1 MTIRVLVVDDSS
13 FIRKRVAEILE
24 QESDI
29 EVAGYAAN
37 GAEAV
42 RKAADLRPDVI
53 TMDVEMPVMDG
64 ISATAQIMRECPTPI
79 LMFSVSTQAGAKSTL
94 DALEAGAMD
103 FLPKQL
109 NEING
114 DVEVAKRLLRV
125 RVLGL
130 GAQASR
136 LRQQVKRAPLPAYTP
151 PPPSPPPPPPPV
163 AAPIAPSRFARPT
176 PAPIVTP
183 APSPFPPPAAP
194 APAVPAP
201 SAPPPL
207 RPPPR
212 FRRGSLRDV
221 RLVVIA
227 SSTGGPVALQKVLL
241 EIPESFNAPIL
252 LVQHMPGNFTKS
264 FAERLN
270 QLCKIRV
277 KEAENGDELRP
288 GTAYLAPGGFQME
301 LSEGMRKTLLIRE
314 SRAGE
319 NYRPCA
325 DVTFSSVA
333 KNFTAGKVLAAV
345 LTGMGADGK
354 LGAEKLKATGSSTI
368 WAQSEDSCIVYGMP
382 KAIVDGKLADAV
394 FDLEEMA
401 AELKAL

>member
-37 GAEAV
+37 GAEAI
-42 RKAADLRPDVI
+42 RKATDLRPDVI

-79 LMFSVSTQAGAKSTL
+79 LMFSVSTQAGAKATL

-114 DVEVAKRLLRV
+114 DVEMAKRLLRV

-136 LRQQVKRAPLPAYTP
+136 LRQQVKRTPAPFM
-151 PPPSPPPPPPPV
+151 PPPPPPP
-163 AAPIAPSRFARPT
+163 AATPPAATPRFARPA
-176 PAPIVTP
+176 PAP
-183 APSPFPPPAAP
+183 APFPPPAP
-194 APAVPAP
+194 AAPAP
-201 SAPPPL
+201 SAAPP
-207 RPPPR
+207 RPPR

-221 RLVVIA
+221 RLVAIA

-277 KEAENGDELRP
+277 KEAENGEELRP

-314 SRAGE
+314 SRDGE

-325 DVTFSSVA
+325 DVTFSSIA
-333 KNFTAGKVLAAV
+333 KNFSAGKVLAAV
-345 LTGMGADGK
+345 LTGMGSDGK
-354 LGAEKLKATGSSTI
+354 LGAEKLKATGSTI

-394 FDLEEMA
+394 FDLDEMA